1 MEESNIVVITFPC
14 NLTLL
19 SRKKVESLIQKHLD
33 MTLANLYG
41 RENFKAKSEKLSVT
55 RTDRNELAFFSGTMT
70 FSINLPS
77 CLEQH
82 DLITIKKKLNSYLIQ
97 DQVRMGI
104 IPILAITEVSAP
116 SEKTK
121 KNRVD
126 VKLNVRI
133 KYRSDFLAI

>member
-33 MTLANLYG
+33 MTLTNLYG